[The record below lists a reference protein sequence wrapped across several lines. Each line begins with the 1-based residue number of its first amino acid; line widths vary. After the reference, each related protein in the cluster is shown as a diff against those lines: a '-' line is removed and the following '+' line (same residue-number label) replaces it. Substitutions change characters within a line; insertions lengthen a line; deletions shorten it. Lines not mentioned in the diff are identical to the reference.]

1 MCPTLAEDTLQ
12 SGFLS
17 KEIGVDQERAL
28 GVGKFKGLEGGRESA
43 SERASQELEGLP
55 CSL

>member
-28 GVGKFKGLEGGRESA
+28 GVGKFKGLEGG
-43 SERASQELEGLP
+43 SQELEGLP